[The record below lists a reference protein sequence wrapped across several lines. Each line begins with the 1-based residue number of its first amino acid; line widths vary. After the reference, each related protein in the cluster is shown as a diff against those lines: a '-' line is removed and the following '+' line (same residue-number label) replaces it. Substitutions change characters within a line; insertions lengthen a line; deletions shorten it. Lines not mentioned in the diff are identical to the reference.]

1 MATLIKEGMTGAQ
14 VASVI
19 EQNFKDL
26 ETKIQ
31 DLSIELGHV
40 KTDLNTALNQ
50 FMDFIKDTYKQLLPT
65 MSNGATDNRPSD
77 VNAGYMYFD
86 TTINKPIWY
95 NGTRWVDATGIGV

>member
-1 MATLIKEGMTGAQ
+1 MTGAQ

-26 ETKIQ
+26 EKKIQ
-31 DLSIELGHV
+31 DLSTELGHA
-40 KTDLNTALNQ
+40 KSDLNSALNR

-65 MSNGATDNRPSD
+65 MSNGITTSRPSN
-77 VNAGYMYFD
+77 VNVGYMYFD

-95 NGTRWVDATGIGV
+95 NGIQWVDATGIGV